1 MSMDKRFEIEVFV
14 PKLGKYNT
22 HTFATKEAVK
32 RYIKANRAKIDNYEL
47 SVCSVREV
55 TDLNLEDFGL

>member
-1 MSMDKRFEIEVFV
+1 MDKRFEIEVFV

-22 HTFATKEAVK
+22 HNFASKDAVK

-47 SVCSVREV
+47 SVCSIREV
-55 TDLNLEDFGL
+55 TNLNLEDFGL